1 MQAIQF
7 QRIQTVATL
16 SGLSRSTIYRR
27 IKQNL
32 FTKPIPIGG
41 ERVGWLSSEVD
52 AINKARVSGKTDE
65 EIKLLVAK
73 LEAARGA
80 MS

>member
-1 MQAIQF
+1 MQAIQIY
-7 QRIQTVATL
+7 RIKAVSIQT
-16 SGLSRSTIYRR
+16 GLSPSTIYRR

-32 FTKPIPIGG
+32 FTKSIPIGG

-73 LEAARGA
+73 LEAARCA